1 MLASLPSVFAAYVVD
16 RLIGPNA
23 KHVVLGR
30 SPSLWR
36 RRGRVNELGAD
47 LPRTPPP
54 ETDDVP
60 SYAGSRKAPSCRFH
74 GRRGGR
80 GVRAHVR
87 QLGRWEPE
95 VMPPNRTLWVGPE
108 LVLSGP
114 IGVGHRKRTRR

>member
-23 KHVVLGR
+23 KHVVFGR

-87 QLGRWEPE
+87 RPIAPVTSL
-95 VMPPNRTLWVGPE
+95 MAGPWGKDE
-108 LVLSGP
+108 APRQRSGE
-114 IGVGHRKRTRR
+114 